1 MVQVV
6 GLERI
11 EAMGSVQDVISSV
24 EVSDVNL
31 SIGDESGVKMRRA
44 KYRGTKR
51 PVRHGNVQGKLV
63 VAQGDKDCV
72 KVVPEENLFGVE
84 QGKGF
89 WRIKFQNSSNSN

>member
-31 SIGDESGVKMRRA
+31 SIGDESGVKMRREPST
-44 KYRGTKR
+44 KGTKAMCGMEMCR
-51 PVRHGNVQGKLV
+51 ANK
-63 VAQGDKDCV
+63 
-72 KVVPEENLFGVE
+72 
-84 QGKGF
+84 
-89 WRIKFQNSSNSN
+89 W

>member
-31 SIGDESGVKMRRA
+31 SIGDESGVKMRRE
-44 KYRGTKR
+44 
-51 PVRHGNVQGKLV
+51 V
-63 VAQGDKDCV
+63 
-72 KVVPEENLFGVE
+72 
-84 QGKGF
+84 
-89 WRIKFQNSSNSN
+89 

>member
-31 SIGDESGVKMRRA
+31 SIG
-44 KYRGTKR
+44 TKAVLR
-51 PVRHGNVQGKLV
+51 
-63 VAQGDKDCV
+63 
-72 KVVPEENLFGVE
+72 
-84 QGKGF
+84 
-89 WRIKFQNSSNSN
+89 